1 MNHDPVL
8 YFYPTK
14 INQNHTHH
22 SHIYTQM
29 HTQSTTLMYVFSTY
43 VNTYGTCMRM
53 GARVT
58 YPKKV
63 AWHIYET

>member
-1 MNHDPVL
+1 MAPIDSKS
-8 YFYPTK
+8 FYSY
-14 INQNHTHH
+14 HTHAH
-22 SHIYTQM
+22 TPTNTRTHITF
-29 HTQSTTLMYVFSTY
+29 HTHMYSTY
-43 VNTYGTCMRM
+43 VNTAPYDTCMRM